1 MIERHYVLLVITFAA
16 MIKAIKV
23 FNSISVLLFSV
34 ILLLVYAYLPIMV
47 DLNVEGVKDL
57 HKQTFFYYAFGSF
70 VIVNLIVRIGVTLGS
85 RKLPE
90 NLAAWIRAI
99 LFIINFYLASMIGF
113 IGVINNTGHINPS
126 SFGYLNFIGPIFL
139 LVWGVGLIFFLFK
152 KK

>member
-1 MIERHYVLLVITFAA
+1 

-47 DLNVEGVKDL
+47 DMNIEGVKDL
-57 HKQTFFYYAFGSF
+57 HKQTFFFYAFGSF
-70 VIVNLIVRIGVTLGS
+70 IVINIIIRMGATLGS
-85 RKLPE
+85 RNLKE
-90 NLAAWIRAI
+90 DLAAWIRAI
-99 LFIINFYLASMIGF
+99 LFIVNFYLASMVGF

-126 SFGYLNFIGPIFL
+126 SFAYLNFLGPLFL
-139 LVWGVGLIFFLFK
+139 LIWVIGLIFFISK

>member
-1 MIERHYVLLVITFAA
+1 

-47 DLNVEGVKDL
+47 DLNIEGVKDL
-57 HKQTFFYYAFGSF
+57 HKQTFFFYAFGSF
-70 VIVNLIVRIGVTLGS
+70 VVINIVIRIGASLGS
-85 RKLPE
+85 RNLPE
-90 NLAAWIRAI
+90 DLAAWIRAI
-99 LFIINFYLASMIGF
+99 LFIVNFYLASMVGF

-126 SFGYLNFIGPIFL
+126 SFGYLNYLGPVFL
-139 LVWGVGLIFFLFK
+139 IIWISGLLFFLFK

>member
-1 MIERHYVLLVITFAA
+1 MLTFAA

-23 FNSISVLLFSV
+23 FNSVSVLLFSV

-47 DLNVEGVKDL
+47 DMNLEGLKDI

-70 VIVNLIVRIGVTLGS
+70 VIVNVIIRIGVSLGS
-85 RKLPE
+85 RNLSE
-90 NLAAWIRAI
+90 DLAAWIRAI
-99 LFIINFYLASMIGF
+99 LFIVNFYLASMIGF

-126 SFGYLNFIGPIFL
+126 SFGYLNYLGPIFL
-139 LVWGVGLIFFLFK
+139 IIWVIGLIFFLIK

>member
-1 MIERHYVLLVITFAA
+1 MFTFAA

-47 DLNVEGVKDL
+47 DMNVEGVKDV
-57 HKQTFFYYAFGSF
+57 HKQTFFYYAFGTF
-70 VIVNLIVRIGVTLGS
+70 VLVNIIIRIGASLGS
-85 RKLPE
+85 RNLEE

-99 LFIINFYLASMIGF
+99 LFIVNFYLASMVGF
-113 IGVINNTGHINPS
+113 IGVMNNTGHINPS
-126 SFGYLNFIGPIFL
+126 SYAYLNFLGPLFL
-139 LVWGVGLIFFLFK
+139 IIWVGGLIFFIVK